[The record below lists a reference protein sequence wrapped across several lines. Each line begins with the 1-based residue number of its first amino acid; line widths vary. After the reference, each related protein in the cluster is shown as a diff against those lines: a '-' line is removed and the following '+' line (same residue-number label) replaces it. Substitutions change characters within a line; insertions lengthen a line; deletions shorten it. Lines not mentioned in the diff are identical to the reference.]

1 MYKHILSIIMVLTLS
16 INAIACSSQ
25 TVSASDNNK
34 TSTTTTTKTNT
45 KLTENIKNLLE
56 KDVIKSLM
64 GDKTIHEVFQDAINE
79 GQLKELEEY
88 LKKTLNNANLSIDN
102 FTTDEATYEWI
113 SNTVTALLKNAL
125 TNGLIKK
132 EDIDELNKGI
142 GFLGINKI
150 SIDFSKDNYTT
161 EDVEKVALDIV
172 DILDKVM
179 NPFIMKLA
187 GIDLTDPKFFE
198 NLLKQIQNQ

>member
-132 EDIDELNKGI
+132 ECEIIMATGTENKRRRGRPTLE
-142 GFLGINKI
+142 GKSPF
-150 SIDFSKDNYTT
+150 FSLQTRKN
-161 EDVEKVALDIV
+161 
-172 DILDKVM
+172 M
-179 NPFIMKLA
+179 
-187 GIDLTDPKFFE
+187 
-198 NLLKQIQNQ
+198 